1 MKTAI
6 VCAAIVLA
14 VSSAAMAHEKKKPT
28 VTAEKTCAGMSI
40 KAAAAAKLDCT
51 ATGTAN
57 SPQTDMGSNSKPR
70 LGYETSSPQVFSFG
84 L

>member
-6 VCAAIVLA
+6 VCAALVLA
-14 VSSAAMAHEKKKPT
+14 ASSAAVAHDKKPT
-28 VTAEKTCAGMSI
+28 LTAQKACAGLSI
-40 KAAAAAKLDCT
+40 KATAAAKLDCT

-57 SPQTDMGSNSKPR
+57 SPQTEVGSSKPR
-70 LGYETSSPQVFSFG
+70 LGYETSRPEVFSFG

>member
-6 VCAAIVLA
+6 VCVAFVLA
-14 VSSAAMAHEKKKPT
+14 ASSAAVAHEKKKT
-28 VTAEKTCAGMSI
+28 VTSQNTCAGLSI
-40 KAAAAAKLDCT
+40 KQKAAAKLDCT

-57 SPQTDMGSNSKPR
+57 PPATDAATSKPR
-70 LGYETSSPQVFSFG
+70 LGYETSRPEVLSFG

>member
-14 VSSAAMAHEKKKPT
+14 ASSAAVAHEKKAT
-28 VTAEKTCAGMSI
+28 VTAKACAGLSV
-40 KAAAAAKLDCT
+40 KAAAKLDCA
-51 ATGTAN
+51 ATGTAT
-57 SPQTDMGSNSKPR
+57 SPQTDAVKPR
-70 LGYETSSPQVFSFG
+70 LGYETNPWPFSFG